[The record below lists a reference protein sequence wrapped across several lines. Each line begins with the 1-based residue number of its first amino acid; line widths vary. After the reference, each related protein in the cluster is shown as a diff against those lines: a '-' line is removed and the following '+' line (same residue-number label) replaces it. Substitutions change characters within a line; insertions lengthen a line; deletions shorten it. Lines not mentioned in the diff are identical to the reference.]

1 MDFDLERNKGKQKNV
16 TRLAPLLPFLTVSHL
31 QPRICEAPSHRSN
44 RHLIKRM
51 FPRAVFKIYTRLYL
65 SSLPLM
71 GQFIM
76 LFKHSIPL
84 MPVSCW
90 NILVL
95 LVHIC
100 VILISAMNV
109 SGVSL
114 LAHRT
119 HICLVSVDATKQ
131 CSESL
136 CQLTLVSAMKGG
148 SDYFISSLIFAVI
161 GLTLV

>member
-1 MDFDLERNKGKQKNV
+1 MDFDLDRKKGKQKSV
-16 TRLAPLLPFLTVSHL
+16 TRLAPLLPLLTVSRL
-31 QPRICEAPSHRSN
+31 QPRICDAPSHQSN
-44 RHLIKRM
+44 RHLIKRV

-76 LFKHSIPL
+76 LFKHSILL
-84 MPVSCW
+84 MTVRCW

-100 VILISAMNV
+100 GILISVMNV

-119 HICLVSVDATKQ
+119 HICLVSADTTEQ
-131 CSESL
+131 CSKSL
-136 CQLTLVSAMKGG
+136 C
-148 SDYFISSLIFAVI
+148 
-161 GLTLV
+161 

>member
-1 MDFDLERNKGKQKNV
+1 MDFDLERNKGKQENV
-16 TRLAPLLPFLTVSHL
+16 TRLAPLLPFLTVPHL

-51 FPRAVFKIYTRLYL
+51 FPRAGFKIDTRLYL

-71 GQFIM
+71 GQFIV
-76 LFKHSIPL
+76 LFKHSTPFVT
-84 MPVSCW
+84 VSCW
-90 NILVL
+90 DILVL

-100 VILISAMNV
+100 VILISVMKV

-119 HICLVSVDATKQ
+119 HTCLVSVDATKQ
-131 CSESL
+131 CSKSL
-136 CQLTLVSAMKGG
+136 C
-148 SDYFISSLIFAVI
+148 
-161 GLTLV
+161 